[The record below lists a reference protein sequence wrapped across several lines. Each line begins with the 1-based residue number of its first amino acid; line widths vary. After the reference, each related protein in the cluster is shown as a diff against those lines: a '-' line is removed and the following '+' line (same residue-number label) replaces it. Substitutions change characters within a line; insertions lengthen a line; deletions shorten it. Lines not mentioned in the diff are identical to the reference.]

1 MWRTKWKLLKLSVV
15 TLFQCQWNKNIK
27 SIIFMKYYFNLGIET
42 ETIKFNASTSESELL
57 TCIERLNHDENV
69 DGILV
74 QVYDF

>member
-1 MWRTKWKLLKLSVV
+1 
-15 TLFQCQWNKNIK
+15 
-27 SIIFMKYYFNLGIET
+27 MKYYFNLGIET